1 MYIRGAVTQAL
12 QIYLISERFT
22 KIGSVV
28 LRTPIYRCPFY
39 L

>member
-12 QIYLISERFT
+12 RITDFREIFNRLCI
-22 KIGSVV
+22 
-28 LRTPIYRCPFY
+28 RTPISRCPFY